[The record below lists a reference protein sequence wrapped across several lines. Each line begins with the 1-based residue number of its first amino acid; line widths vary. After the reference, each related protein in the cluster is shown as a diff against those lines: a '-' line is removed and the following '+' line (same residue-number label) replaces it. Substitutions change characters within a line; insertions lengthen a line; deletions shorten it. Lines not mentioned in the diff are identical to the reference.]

1 LQEQVTMNAATP
13 KNALILEEE
22 NVGKVLVIIVDSSS
36 ICLVVAVVT
45 NPLLLWRPRLLSCV
59 VGLI

>member
-1 LQEQVTMNAATP
+1 MNAATP

>member
-1 LQEQVTMNAATP
+1 MNAATP

-45 NPLLLWRPRLLSCV
+45 NLLLLWRPRLLSCV